1 MIGFALVFSASLG
14 ICAALNLQKFSHV
27 RNTSAVTGQPEASF
41 LTLPMWWAGVIL
53 NIVSEI
59 LNLAALGYAPATLV
73 TPLGCLTV
81 VFNAI
86 ANPFLYNE
94 PFLKRDMLGM
104 FFIFVGVVLCVG
116 SQIGARQ
123 NTRGSSSKAHEYA
136 LK

>member
-86 ANPFLYNE
+86 VNMILEKNMKEAG
-94 PFLKRDMLGM
+94 LG
-104 FFIFVGVVLCVG
+104 
-116 SQIGARQ
+116 
-123 NTRGSSSKAHEYA
+123 
-136 LK
+136 